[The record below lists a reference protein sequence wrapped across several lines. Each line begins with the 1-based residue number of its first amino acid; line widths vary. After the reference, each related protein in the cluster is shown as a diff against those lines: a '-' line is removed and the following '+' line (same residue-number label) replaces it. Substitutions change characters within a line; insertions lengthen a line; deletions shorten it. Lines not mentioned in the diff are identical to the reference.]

1 MAHAWHFVSNS
12 LKFHLFHAISE
23 CSDSNMSK
31 SKVIY
36 GSCMTFCLKYSK
48 IPLISACCD
57 SNMSKSKVIY
67 GSYMRFCLK

>member
-12 LKFHLFHAISE
+12 LKLHLFHAISE

-36 GSCMTFCLKYSK
+36 FLMH
-48 IPLISACCD
+48 D
-57 SNMSKSKVIY
+57 SLSQIV
-67 GSYMRFCLK
+67 